1 MSFLWNGLS
10 WVFGVWRDQLQDTAF
25 WAALTNQYYGRASA
39 RDNRLLVEKGRSV
52 SVNENIVFPSG
63 EFPKDRFLIL
73 KPSNHTRLGQNHSKS
88 HTKIE
93 FDQRH
98 DKILKILFF

>member
-1 MSFLWNGLS
+1 MKHNRIRNVYKIPIQFFFN
-10 WVFGVWRDQLQDTAF
+10 
-25 WAALTNQYYGRASA
+25 
-39 RDNRLLVEKGRSV
+39 NRLSGSGL
-52 SVNENIVFPSG
+52 ENIVFPSG

-73 KPSNHTRLGQNHSKS
+73 KPSNHTRLTQNHSKS

-98 DKILKILFF
+98 GKILKILIF

>member
-1 MSFLWNGLS
+1 MN
-10 WVFGVWRDQLQDTAF
+10 VFPLEWIVLGVCGPRNAKNDT
-25 WAALTNQYYGRASA
+25 
-39 RDNRLLVEKGRSV
+39 LLKVIFT
-52 SVNENIVFPSG
+52 ENIVFPSG

-98 DKILKILFF
+98 DKILKILFFLKVNTSKCSHDQY